1 MKVKLNEG
9 IKPTIHNAFSTKQ
22 EAKLNPQMS
31 KLFMD
36 MLAKIYTNPGI
47 ACLREYTANA
57 VDAHKAKDI
66 KRPVEVFVPSIEDPI
81 FRIKDYGIGL
91 SLLEILGIYGHFGA
105 STKNTSDEF
114 IGGFGIGS
122 KSGLAVSDCIEVI
135 SVKDG
140 LRNHFLIKR
149 EDGTIYT
156 QILKENEAVKN
167 TPSGTEISI
176 KFNKSILESF
186 KFTQNL
192 RTVFSG
198 WSKDEVLVSMLDKDL
213 ETIINSER
221 IPDTWVRC
229 KEGYLESSI
238 KDKKC
243 DSISYIV
250 GGVFYPHRS
259 LLDVL
264 GGKLFAK
271 LCDNRILSDQPIV
284 LDLDIGKTKLNYAR
298 EFIDFE
304 ASEETRNY
312 VYEQICNV
320 RDYLKEQINDICSR
334 FNPDAPANTV
344 KEFARKGIN
353 PIRILRNLDID
364 DLLPKSSGASRGLY
378 GFEITIK
385 GNKSIGYSSTY
396 YPEQSDVIDSILI
409 VKDDDAKLNDKTV
422 ASRLAA
428 IVKNCSF
435 KELKDFWHKDLD
447 PSLTAISKILE
458 RIKRAVRKKSFE
470 VILVEKDHYDKL
482 AYKDFAHVITSSEI
496 DKEFNKIKKKTK
508 QTTKPEVKKQIY
520 LSSRGLYF
528 GNTAKVKVRT
538 HINSIIETIDWE
550 ANTKNGGK
558 TLLLPINTK
567 HEIASKGDK
576 LMAASLISMTL
587 HKRIAYTKSEEMYKE
602 LITNCS
608 NIEEISDD
616 ELESMMLANI
626 TRTYLVHKS
635 SFFRCVSQKLSSD
648 NITVMSDDEK
658 HFVSFDIKSIIDPAN
673 KLTDI
678 INNAYAIERERLVI
692 DQILRDDK
700 SKNPT
705 IRFIQ
710 DAYEK
715 LNKTHVPFKNGQ
727 TWRLLYN
734 IMNPAL
740 YVKVTESQ
748 IREITEKTAQEER
761 EILDYVSQNC
771 SQKGQGLF

>member
-57 VDAHKAKDI
+57 VDAHRAKGI

-81 FRIKDYGIGL
+81 FRIKDYGIGI

-135 SVKDG
+135 SVKDD

-149 EDGTIYT
+149 EAGSIYT
-156 QILKENEAVKN
+156 QILKENEDAEN
-167 TPSGTEISI
+167 MPSGTEISI

-186 KFTQNL
+186 KFTQSL
-192 RTVFSG
+192 KTVFSG
-198 WSKDEVLVSMLDKDL
+198 WSKDEVLVNMLDKDF
-213 ETIINSER
+213 ETIINNER

-238 KDKKC
+238 KHKTH

-250 GGVFYPHRS
+250 GGVFYPHRP

-271 LCDNRILSDQPIV
+271 LCDNRILSNQPIV

-312 VYEQICNV
+312 VYERICNV
-320 RDYLKEQINDICSR
+320 RDYLKEQTNDICSR
-334 FNPDAPANTV
+334 FDPDAPANTV
-344 KEFARKGIN
+344 KEFVRKGIN
-353 PIRILRNLDID
+353 PIRILRNLDVD
-364 DLLPKSSGASRGLY
+364 NLLPKSVGTSRGLY

-385 GNKSIGYSSTY
+385 DNKSINYSSSY

-409 VKDDDAKLNDKTV
+409 VKDDDAKLNDKTL
-422 ASRLAA
+422 AYRLAA

-435 KELKDFWHKDLD
+435 RELKDFWHKDLD
-447 PSLTAISKILE
+447 PSLTAISEILE

-470 VILVEKDHYDKL
+470 VIIVEKDHYDKL

-496 DKEFNKIKKKTK
+496 DKEFNKMKKKTK
-508 QTTKPEVKKQIY
+508 QNTKPKVKQQLY

-528 GNTAKVKVRT
+528 GNTAEVEIRT
-538 HINSIIETIDWE
+538 CINSIIETIDWE
-550 ANTKNGGK
+550 ANAKNGGK
-558 TLLLPINTK
+558 TLLLPIDTR
-567 HEIASKGDK
+567 HEIASKSNK
-576 LMAASLISMTL
+576 LIAASLISMTL
-587 HKRIAYTKSEEMYKE
+587 HRRIAYTKSEEIYKE
-602 LITNCS
+602 LVTNCS
-608 NIEEISDD
+608 NLEEVSDD

-626 TRTYLVHKS
+626 TCTYPVHKS
-635 SFFRCVSQKLSSD
+635 RFFRNVSQKLS
-648 NITVMSDDEK
+648 NETITVMSDDEEN
-658 HFVSFDIKSIIDPAN
+658 FVSFDIKSIIDPAG

-692 DQILRDDK
+692 DSILGDDR

-705 IRFIQ
+705 IRFVQ
-710 DAYEK
+710 DTYEK
-715 LNKTHVPFKNGQ
+715 LEETYVPFKNGQ

-734 IMNPAL
+734 IMNPAF

-748 IREITEKTAQEER
+748 LREITEKTAQEER